1 MKIYMLKMTR
11 LDGEHAYRASGVGD
25 KWTQAGK
32 CWSGGSFKSFLNYSK
47 LIVENLLRDSE
58 RYNIKVVQIDLKQNK
73 IDEIPFICWYS
84 ANMKKVGDV

>member
-1 MKIYMLKMTR
+1 MLKMTR
-11 LDGEHAYRASGVGD
+11 LDGEHAYRASGVD
-25 KWTQAGK
+25 DRWTQAGK

-73 IDEIPFICWYS
+73 IEEIPFIWWYS

>member
-11 LDGEHAYRASGVGD
+11 LDGEHAYRASGVYD

-58 RYNIKVVQIDLKQNK
+58 RYNIKVVQIDLKQHK
-73 IDEIPFICWYS
+73 IEEIPFVCWYS

>member
-11 LDGEHAYRASGVGD
+11 LDGTHAYRASGVYD
-25 KWTQAGK
+25 KWTPSGK

-73 IDEIPFICWYS
+73 IEEIPFICWYS
-84 ANMKKVGDV
+84 ANMKKAGDV